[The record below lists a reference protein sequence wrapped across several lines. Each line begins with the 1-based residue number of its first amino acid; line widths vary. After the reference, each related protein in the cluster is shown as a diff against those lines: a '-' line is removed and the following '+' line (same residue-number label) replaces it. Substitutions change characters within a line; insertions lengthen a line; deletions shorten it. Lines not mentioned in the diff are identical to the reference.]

1 MRHTRRHVLKVALN
15 ALLLAS
21 APAVASVNPAGG
33 EEVWVLLNP
42 EKQRLQVMRGAKAI
56 VLYNNVSWGRGG
68 VGLKTRVGDNVTPI
82 GEFRVRWINE
92 DSRFRTFFGFDYP
105 TPQYAQLGLLR
116 GDLDDQQYGR
126 IIEARR
132 SGDVP
137 LQNTRLGGALGIHGI
152 GNGTPRRFSSRCA
165 SSDYACLSFPR
176 QMESSDE
183 TGTFGCCAV
192 RDWDRGWLCKH
203 CQH

>member
-152 GNGTPRRFSSRCA
+152 GNGDAALHNATNWTQGCIA
-165 SSDYACLSFPR
+165 LNNDQIDHLAQYIKV
-176 QMESSDE
+176 
-183 TGTFGCCAV
+183 GTRV
-192 RDWDRGWLCKH
+192 VIKP
-203 CQH
+203 